1 MLRQVISKSFKLV
14 PSARAAISTTA
25 RSMAAGDTG
34 APKSGGA
41 QSSDAFSRREKASE
55 DMAIKARE
63 REKLLD
69 LRKKIS
75 EQHEHLNRL
84 EKHLDDLAN
93 ERGGYQ
99 K

>member
-1 MLRQVISKSFKLV
+1 MQRQAISKSFKLIT
-14 PSARAAISTTA
+14 SARAAISTTA

-41 QSSDAFSRREKASE
+41 QSGDAFSRRGKANE

-69 LRKKIS
+69 LRKMIS

-84 EKHLDDLAN
+84 EKHL
-93 ERGGYQ
+93 
-99 K
+99 